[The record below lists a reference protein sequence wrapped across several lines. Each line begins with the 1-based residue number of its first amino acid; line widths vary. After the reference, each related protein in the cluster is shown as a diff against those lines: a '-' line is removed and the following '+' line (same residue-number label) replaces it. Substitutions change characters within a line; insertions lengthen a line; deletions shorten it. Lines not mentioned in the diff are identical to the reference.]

1 MGRRAK
7 QPNVQLA
14 RALEE
19 SGLSYKGLAHRVVQ
33 RASDMGLVVS
43 YDHNSV
49 RRWLNGEQPR
59 EPTPS
64 LVANVLQER
73 LGRRVRPEG
82 LGMHSDGTP
91 TEIGLEFAPDWR
103 SAVDA
108 VAGLW
113 RNDVERRRF
122 LKNLAYGVAI
132 YPSAAMR
139 WLTYGTA
146 DRPTS
151 SGTRRIGSSDV
162 AAVSSMIA
170 TFRDLDNRVGGGR
183 LRSTVVQYLHTEVS
197 PMLKSSYNEHVG
209 RSLFTAAA
217 ELTKLAGWMAYDEED
232 HGLAQRYL
240 VQSLRMARTA
250 SDHGLGA
257 EILAAMSH
265 QATYVGRP
273 SDAVDLARA
282 AQIAARRSG
291 VAALETEC
299 YVVEAHGHAARRDA
313 SSCSQALVKAEQAF
327 SRADDGTPEW
337 LGYFDEA
344 YLSAKIAHCF
354 RDLGD
359 ARRSGQHAERSLQM
373 SDGYLRGRAFNLCL
387 LATAQIDDD
396 PREAARTGT
405 QAIDIA
411 SGLASKRSYTYLRDV
426 SHRLAP
432 HAGMAEVADFRQRVV
447 TLTASA

>member
-7 QPNVQLA
+7 QPNEQLA

-19 SGLSYKGLAHRVVQ
+19 SGLSHKGLAYRVVD
-33 RASDMGLVVS
+33 RGAATGYVLS

-49 RRWLNGEQPR
+49 RRWLNGEQPQQ
-59 EPTPS
+59 PAPS
-64 LVANVLQER
+64 LVAEVLEER
-73 LGRRVRPEG
+73 LGRRVRPEDC
-82 LGMHSDGTP
+82 GMHSDGTP

-103 SAVDA
+103 SAVDD

-122 LKNLAYGVAI
+122 LANLAYGLAT

-139 WLTYGTA
+139 WLTDSTA
-146 DRPTS
+146 DRPIS
-151 SGTRRIGSSDV
+151 SGTRHIGPSDV
-162 AAVSSMIA
+162 AALGSMTA

-183 LRSTVVQYLHTEVS
+183 LRSTVVQYLHTEVA
-197 PMLKSSYNEHVG
+197 PMLKSSFNEHIG

-250 SDHGLGA
+250 GDHGLGA

-299 YVVEAHGHAARRDA
+299 HVVEAHGHAARRDA
-313 SSCSQALVKAEQAF
+313 SSCARALVKAEQTFA
-327 SRADDGTPEW
+327 RADDDTPDW

-359 ARRSGQHAERSLQM
+359 ARRSGQHAERSLRM

-387 LATAQIDDD
+387 LATAQIGDD
-396 PREAARTGT
+396 PREAVKTGT
-405 QAIDIA
+405 QAINIA
-411 SGLASKRSYTYLRDV
+411 TGLASKRSYTYLRDV
-426 SHRLAP
+426 SHRLTP
-432 HAGMAEVADFRQRVV
+432 HAGIAEVADFRHRVAA
-447 TLTASA
+447 LTATA